1 MHLRIYVVDRK
12 NHRFEASV
20 QNGHQK
26 DIDIIVKI
34 DPMIMEDIIKGSE
47 KRYVNFVLVSKGWFS
62 EKIVGEGDLEMNFIK
77 NNRMEER
84 VVLKEDKIYLDYVIC
99 VQKPKKPIVTE
110 ITALKVSEYPKYE
123 HNSFVEK

>member
-1 MHLRIYVVDRK
+1 M
-12 NHRFEASV
+12 